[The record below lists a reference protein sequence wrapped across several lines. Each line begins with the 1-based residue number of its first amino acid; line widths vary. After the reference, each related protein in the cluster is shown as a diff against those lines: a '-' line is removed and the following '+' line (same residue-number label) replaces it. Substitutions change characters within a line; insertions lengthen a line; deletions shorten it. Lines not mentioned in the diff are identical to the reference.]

1 MIIFSPFVG
10 AEANVANRALSFSFI
25 VLITII
31 CVHNY
36 QLHCF
41 PLYFHYLELKTLPLT
56 FRSFLYHFSRFTEF
70 RRQIELQYKRNTF
83 RFSR

>member
-41 PLYFHYLELKTLPLT
+41 PLYFHYLELKTAPSHVSCLSL
-56 FRSFLYHFSRFTEF
+56 SLFTVHGIQAPN
-70 RRQIELQYKRNTF
+70 RTAI
-83 RFSR
+83 